1 MRRAVLTGVGGITAA
16 FLGSLCCTGPLLFV
30 TFGVGAGVA
39 STFEPLRPLFG
50 VLMAALLA
58 VGFWT
63 VYGRRPVRGVT
74 APSGDGGA
82 VECGPDCAPPAACEV
97 STRRSRDVVVLW
109 VATLLALVFW
119 TFPTWSRWLV

>member
-1 MRRAVLTGVGGITAA
+1 MRRAGLTGVGGMTAA
-16 FLGSLCCTGPLLFV
+16 FLGSLCCMGPLLFV

-58 VGFWT
+58 AGFWT
-63 VYGRRPVRGVT
+63 VYGRRPVLDVS
-74 APSGDGGA
+74 APSRDGGT
-82 VECGPDCAPPAACEV
+82 VERGPNFAPTAACSV
-97 STRRSRDVVVLW
+97 AARRSRDVAVLW

-119 TFPTWSRWLV
+119 SFPTWSRWLV